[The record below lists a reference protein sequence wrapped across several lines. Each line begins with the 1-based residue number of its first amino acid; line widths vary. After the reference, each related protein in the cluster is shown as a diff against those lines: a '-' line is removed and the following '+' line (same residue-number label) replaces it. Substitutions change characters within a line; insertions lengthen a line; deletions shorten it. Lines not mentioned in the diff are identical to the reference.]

1 MRNLNDH
8 LSYANVVSTLCLFLV
23 LGGGAYA
30 AATISGRD
38 IVDNSVGSAD
48 LRNNGIRGKD
58 IGNGTITTG
67 DVKDGSLLAI
77 DFKPGLLPASAAG
90 SAGQPGTN
98 GSSETAE
105 QLLTK
110 LETIDGSGSG
120 VDADLLDGQDGSAFV
135 TGEDDAGGDL
145 VGTFSNLQIAPDT
158 IGRSELGIAPGLG
171 CCVTSFFEFEIPANG
186 CHTKILGLEGVAVG
200 EIYFAYPETDL
211 GTGVYLRPTIVAH
224 PGEVI
229 FEICNATGSGVKV
242 PFGTFFLSRLIH

>member
-1 MRNLNDH
+1 
-8 LSYANVVSTLCLFLV
+8 
-23 LGGGAYA
+23 
-30 AATISGRD
+30 
-38 IVDNSVGSAD
+38 VGSAD
-48 LRNNGIRGKD
+48 LRNNGVRGTDIR
-58 IGNGTITTG
+58 NGTVTTR

-77 DFKPGLLPASAAG
+77 DFKPGSLPASAAG
-90 SAGQPGTN
+90 PAGQPGAN

-105 QLLTK
+105 QLLSK
-110 LETIDGSGSG
+110 LQTVDGSGSG

-135 TGEDDAGGDL
+135 SGDDNAGGDL
-145 VGTFSNLQIAPDT
+145 SGTFSNLQVAPDT

-171 CCVTSFFEFEIPANG
+171 CCVTSFFGFEIPANG

-229 FEICNATGSGVKV
+229 FEICNATGSAVEI
-242 PFGTFFLSRLIH
+242 PFGTSFWERLLG